1 LRFRCFG
8 IALFLTELAP
18 GWLRRPLV
26 SPLNCW
32 RLFQYRL
39 RHVGLF
45 IFAPLFATYFQEPVG
60 NVLSHSVCGA
70 LFSGPAFG
78 IGILAAGVI
87 LAIMIIPY
95 IAAVMR
101 DVFEQTPVMMKESAY
116 GIGCTTWEV
125 IWRIVLPFTK
135 NGVIGA

>member
-1 LRFRCFG
+1 M
-8 IALFLTELAP
+8 
-18 GWLRRPLV
+18 
-26 SPLNCW
+26 
-32 RLFQYRL
+32 
-39 RHVGLF
+39 
-45 IFAPLFATYFQEPVG
+45 G
-60 NVLSHSVCGA
+60 NVLSAIPFVGA

-116 GIGCTTWEV
+116 GIGCTTGSDLAYRSSVHQKWGDRGRDAGLRACV
-125 IWRIVLPFTK
+125 
-135 NGVIGA
+135 G